1 MTSLIQRYIALRTLR
16 GIGLA
21 FFIVT
26 GLILLIDFVEGMRN
40 IGQDL
45 GLSSLNVLY
54 LTLLK
59 TPSLIE
65 QTIPFIVLFG
75 TIGSFY
81 SLNRN
86 SELVVLR
93 ASGLS
98 AWNFLAPAI
107 FVTFTLGVIWATLFN
122 PLASRTLQIYETS
135 ISASENAQPI
145 TANIWLKEGTET
157 QETLIHAQSY
167 DPGARTLLNVTFTQ
181 TAINT
186 EGHFSFSTRLDAKSA
201 ELKGGGYWQLNDV
214 IENTDDVLAGTM
226 QHETL
231 SIPTRIRLEDIVSQT
246 DSNFIPPFWALP
258 KEITRTR
265 RAGFAT
271 VRLEMQLHKLISLPL
286 SLVAMTFIAA
296 CVSMQLTRQGGT
308 LRLLIIGTT
317 IGFMVYFTNSIFN
330 AFGESSALPV
340 MVAAWAIPIMTFFL
354 GASYLA
360 KVEDG

>member
-1 MTSLIQRYIALRTLR
+1 MTSLIQRYIASRTLR
-16 GIGLA
+16 GISLA

-45 GLSSLNVLY
+45 GLSSLEVIY

-75 TIGSFY
+75 AIGSFY
-81 SLNRN
+81 GLNRN

-98 AWNFLAPAI
+98 AWNFLAPAV
-107 FVTFTLGVIWATLFN
+107 FVTFLIGVIWATIFN
-122 PLASRTLQIYETS
+122 PLASRTLQLYEAS
-135 ISASENAQPI
+135 ISASKDAQPI
-145 TANIWLKEGTET
+145 SADIWLKEGNET
-157 QETLIHAQSY
+157 QETLIHAKSY
-167 DPGARTLLNVTFTQ
+167 DPSLRTLLDVTFTQ
-181 TAINT
+181 TAINA
-186 EGHFSFSTRLDAKSA
+186 EGRFRFSTRLDAKSA
-201 ELKGGGYWQLNDV
+201 ELKGGGYWQLYDV
-214 IENTDDVLAGTM
+214 IENTDDILTGTL

-231 SIPTRIRLEDIVSQT
+231 SIPTRIRLEDITTQT
-246 DSNFIPPFWALP
+246 HSNFIPPFWALP

-271 VRLEMQLHKLISLPL
+271 VRLEMQLQKLISLPL

-340 MVAAWAIPIMTFFL
+340 IVAAWAIPIMTFFL